1 MPNQDF
7 NYKAADAKG
16 KALKPIAY
24 KELLPWDSFDL
35 ARERAI
41 KGIPRGSNYP
51 DSLLDSVLV
60 L

>member
-7 NYKAADAKG
+7 KYKAADAKG

-35 ARERAI
+35 ARERTI
-41 KGIPRGSNYP
+41 KGIPRGGRTIRIRY
-51 DSLLDSVLV
+51 LTVY
-60 L
+60 

>member
-35 ARERAI
+35 ARERTI
-41 KGIPRGSNYP
+41 KGIPRGGELSGFAT
-51 DSLLDSVLV
+51 
-60 L
+60 